1 MKTLGIDLG
10 TNSLGWCLIETN
22 GEPLWSDEGSI
33 VDIGTRIFGDGREPK
48 SGTSLAV
55 DRRAARAMRRRRD
68 RYLSRRGALLRTL
81 TEYGLMPAD
90 DDARRQL
97 VKETN
102 DGKSK
107 GGGTTR
113 PGKPGDI
120 STSVHGLRARALSEE
135 LTPHQIG
142 RLLFN
147 LNQRRGFKS
156 NRKTDKRDND
166 QGKIEIGVNRLGDA
180 IREAGAATFGQ
191 FLHGRRLEGKSVR
204 TRLRPETGED
214 AKGVGYEFYPS
225 RAELEREFDLV
236 CEAQAAYH
244 PDLLGDERVAHL
256 RSIIF
261 YQRPLKPVLPGQCSY
276 NPAEKRLPKVHPLFQ
291 AFRLYKE
298 VNELALVGEDQQAR
312 KLTVEQRDTLVRQ
325 LHAKKKPAFETLRK
339 ALKLGSEFRFNKES
353 DTRKEMLGDEI
364 YIAMSSKTCFGN
376 RWADFGVDRQWEILS
391 RLREEEDPFA
401 LHEWLLE
408 NCGLNDEQAKAVA
421 RVQLPEGFGRLGR
434 TALEALTD
442 ALKNEVDDKGFVI
455 TEAEAARRCGYNH
468 SDKSDPDFPGH
479 GLLPNYQEVLE
490 RHIPP
495 GTGNPGDVYDVF
507 KGRITNPS
515 VHIAL
520 NQLRR
525 VVNALI
531 RRHGKPDRIAIEL
544 GRELKLSDRQKE
556 EVDRTIRKNTR
567 EAEERSKK
575 LAELGQVDTGYNRL
589 RLKLWEELNRDQPEN
604 RVCIYCDKPIAARFI
619 FDQTQVDVDHILPY
633 SKTLDDGEGNKV
645 LCHTHC
651 NRQKRNRAPADVA
664 EWAGRYDEVLAR
676 AGALPKNKRWRFA
689 RDAMERFADEE
700 GFLARQLTDMQYGA
714 RMALTYLASLY
725 PTEEADAEG
734 VLRRHSR
741 VRALPGRMTEMLRR
755 RWGLNELL
763 PDHNI
768 FGSDTVKEKN
778 RKDHRHHAIDAF
790 VIACTSRSLIQ
801 KIATA
806 SGALERE
813 GAERVVANLSDPW
826 PGFRE
831 ELCAAVN
838 AAVVSHRPDH
848 GTVSRAG
855 YAAGK
860 GQTAGKL
867 HNDTAYGLTKD
878 KEGND
883 RVVRR
888 RAITDL
894 KSPNDIEAIRDDQL
908 REALLAATYGL
919 SGRDFENAVHAFA
932 KQETLAG
939 KPNPFKGLRRVR
951 VLETQ
956 IMLVPVK
963 DDQGKTYKAY
973 LPGGNYRYDV
983 WQLPDGR
990 WDADVISM
998 FEAHQPGYVSKIRT
1012 THHNPKR
1019 VLSLMIG
1026 DMVAYDDPK
1035 SGERVIARVRK
1046 FDQRNKQIYLDAHN
1060 ETGKL
1065 DERHADANDPFRNF
1079 SKTPNALKLI
1089 NARQVRVDEIGRVFD
1104 PGPRG

>member
-1 MKTLGIDLG
+1 MRTLGIDLG
-10 TNSLGWCLIETN
+10 THSLGWCLIDTAE
-22 GEPLWSDEGSI
+22 EPLASHQGSI
-33 VDIGTRIFGDGREPK
+33 IAIGARIFGDGREPK
-48 SGTSLAV
+48 SGASLAV

-68 RYLSRRGALLRTL
+68 RYLSRRAALLRTL
-81 TEYGLMPAD
+81 TDYGLMPAD
-90 DDARRQL
+90 EDARQQL
-97 VKETN
+97 VRETS

-107 GGGTTR
+107 DEGPKR

-120 STSVHGLRARALSEE
+120 STSVHGLRARALAEK

-142 RLLFN
+142 RVLFN

-156 NRKTDKRDND
+156 NRRTDRRDNE
-166 QGKIEIGVNRLGDA
+166 QGKIEIGVGRLGDA
-180 IREAGAATFGQ
+180 MREAGAGTLGA
-191 FLHGRRLEGKSVR
+191 FLYARRMEGKSVR

-214 AKGVGYEFYPS
+214 AKGTGYDFYPS

-244 PDLLGDERVAHL
+244 PDLLSDERVAQL
-256 RSIIF
+256 RGIIF
-261 YQRPLKPVLPGQCSY
+261 YQRPLKPVVAGRCSY
-276 NPAEKRLPKVHPLFQ
+276 NPAEKRLAKAHPLFQ

-325 LHAKKKPAFETLRK
+325 LRAKKKPAFATLRT

-353 DTRKEMLGDEI
+353 DTRKDMLGDEI
-364 YIAMSSKTCFGN
+364 YIAMSGKTCFGN

-408 NCGLNDEQAKAVA
+408 NCGLNDEQAQAVA
-421 RVQLPEGFGRLGR
+421 KAQLPEGFGRLGR

-479 GLLPNYQEVLE
+479 MLLPNYQEVLE

-495 GTGNPGDVYDVF
+495 GTGDPNDVYDVF

-525 VVNALI
+525 VMNAVI
-531 RRHGKPDRIAIEL
+531 RRYGKPDRIAIEL

-556 EVDRTIRKNTR
+556 DVDRKIRKNTR

-575 LAELGQVDTGYNRL
+575 LAELGQADTGYNRL
-589 RLKLWEELNRDQPEN
+589 RLKLWEELNRDQPLN
-604 RVCIYCDKPIAARFI
+604 RLCIYSEVPITASMLF
-619 FDQTQVDVDHILPY
+619 TPEVDVDHILPY
-633 SKTLDDGEGNKV
+633 SKTLDDSEANKI
-645 LCHTHC
+645 LCLARA
-651 NRQKRNRAPADVA
+651 NRQKRNRAPAEVV
-664 EWAGRYDEVLAR
+664 EWAGGYDEILAR
-676 AGALPKNKRWRFA
+676 AGTLPRNKSWRFA

-768 FGSDTVKEKN
+768 AGGDTVKEKN

-806 SGALERE
+806 SAALEQE
-813 GAERVVANLSDPW
+813 GAERVVAEVPEPW

-831 ELCAAVN
+831 ELRLKVN

-855 YAAGK
+855 YETGK

-867 HNDTAYGLTKD
+867 HNDTAYGLTGEKD
-878 KEGND
+878 ERGNAL
-883 RVVRR
+883 VVSRKPLSAF
-888 RAITDL
+888 RAAKDL
-894 KSPNDIEAIRDDQL
+894 DGIRDAQL
-908 REALLAATYGL
+908 RDALQEVTYGL
-919 SGRDFENAVHAFA
+919 AGRDFEQAVHKLAR
-932 KQETLAG
+932 QERLGG
-939 KPNPFKGLRRVR
+939 KDNPFRNLRRIR
-951 VLETQ
+951 VVEPL
-956 IMLVPVK
+956 
-963 DDQGKTYKAY
+963 KTIPIRDGTGKAY
-973 LPGGNYRYDV
+973 KGYKGDSNHRYDV
-983 WQLPDGR
+983 WKLPDGK
-990 WDADVISM
+990 WVAEVVTTFD
-998 FEAHQPGYVSKIRT
+998 AHQPGWRSAIRQQYPTAKKILSLNQDDAVAADGGDGRIIYRVVKFNTAGQIYLAAHNEAGALKARDAEPNDPFKYVSK
-1012 THHNPKR
+1012 
-1019 VLSLMIG
+1019 
-1026 DMVAYDDPK
+1026 AA
-1035 SGERVIARVRK
+1035 SGLRA
-1046 FDQRNKQIYLDAHN
+1046 
-1060 ETGKL
+1060 
-1065 DERHADANDPFRNF
+1065 
-1079 SKTPNALKLI
+1079 I
-1089 NARQVRVDEIGRVFD
+1089 NARQVRIDEIGQVFD
-1104 PGPRG
+1104 PGPRD

>member
-1 MKTLGIDLG
+1 MRTLGIDLG
-10 TNSLGWCLIETN
+10 TASLGWCLIDTV
-22 GEPLWSDEGSI
+22 GEPLASNEGSI
-33 VDIGTRIFGDGREPK
+33 IAIGARIFGDGREPK
-48 SGTSLAV
+48 SGASLAV

-68 RYLSRRGALLRTL
+68 RYLSRRAALLRIL
-81 TEYGLMPAD
+81 TNYGLMPAD
-90 DDARRQL
+90 EDARRQL
-97 VKETN
+97 VRETS

-107 GGGTTR
+107 DGGPKA

-120 STSVHGLRARALSEE
+120 STSVHGLRACALTER

-142 RLLFN
+142 RVLFN

-156 NRKTDKRDND
+156 NRKTDRRDND

-180 IREAGAATFGQ
+180 MREAGATTLGQ
-191 FLHGRRLEGKSVR
+191 FLHGRRLKGHSVR
-204 TRLRPETGED
+204 TRLRPEAGAD
-214 AKGVGYEFYPS
+214 AKGDGYDFYPS
-225 RAELEREFDLV
+225 RAELEREFDLI
-236 CEAQAAYH
+236 CEAQAAHH
-244 PDLLGDERVAHL
+244 PDLLSDEHVAHL

-261 YQRPLKPVLPGQCSY
+261 YQRPLKPVVAGRCSY
-276 NPAEKRLPKVHPLFQ
+276 NQHETRLPKAHPLFQ

-312 KLTVEQRDTLVRQ
+312 KLSVDQRDALIRK
-325 LHAKKKPAFETLRK
+325 LRSAKTVTFPSLRRT
-339 ALKLGSEFRFNKES
+339 LKLGREFRFNKES
-353 DTRKEMLGDEI
+353 ETRTGLLGDEI
-364 YIAMSSKTCFGN
+364 HVSMSDQKCFGN
-376 RWADFGVDRQWEILS
+376 RWADFDTDRQWEILS
-391 RLREEEDPFA
+391 RLREEEDPFT

-408 NCGLNDEQAKAVA
+408 NCRLNDEQAEAAAK
-421 RVQLPEGFGRLGR
+421 VQLPEGFGRLGR
-434 TALEALTD
+434 TALEGLTD
-442 ALKNEVDDKGFVI
+442 ALKHETYDDGTVI

-468 SDKSDPDFPGH
+468 SDKSDRNFPGH
-479 GLLPNYQEVLE
+479 EFLPNYQEVLE

-495 GTGNPGDVYDVF
+495 GTGDPDDVYDVF

-544 GRELKLSDRQKE
+544 GRALKLSDKE
-556 EVDRTIRKNTR
+556 KKRIDDTIRKNTR
-567 EAEERSKK
+567 AAEERSKK
-575 LAELGQVDTGYNRL
+575 LAELGQADTGYNRL
-589 RLKLWEELNRDQPEN
+589 RLKLWEELNRDQPLN
-604 RVCIYCDKPIAARFI
+604 RVCVYSGEPITASMLF
-619 FDQTQVDVDHILPY
+619 TPEVDVDHILPY
-633 SKTLDDGEGNKV
+633 SKTLDDSEANKL
-645 LCHTHC
+645 LCLTRA
-651 NRQKRNRAPADVA
+651 NRQKRNRAPAEVV
-664 EWAGRYDEVLAR
+664 EWAGRYDDVLAR
-676 AGALPKNKRWRFA
+676 AGVLPRNKSWRFA
-689 RDAMERFADEE
+689 RDAMEKFADEE

-755 RWGLNELL
+755 RWGLNDLL

-768 FGSDTVKEKN
+768 AGGDTAKEKN

-806 SGALERE
+806 SAALERE
-813 GAERVVANLSDPW
+813 GAERVVAKLSDPW
-826 PGFRE
+826 SGFRE
-831 ELCAAVN
+831 ELRAKVN

-855 YAAGK
+855 YDTGK
-860 GQTAGKL
+860 GQTAGRL
-867 HNDTAYGLTKD
+867 HNDTAYGVTKD

-888 RAITDL
+888 RAITDMKSL
-894 KSPNDIEAIRDDQL
+894 KDIEAIRDDLL
-908 REALLAATYGL
+908 REALLATTYGL
-919 SGRDFENAVHAFA
+919 NGRDFESAVHAFA
-932 KQETLAG
+932 RQEFLAG

-956 IMLVPVK
+956 TMLVPVK
-963 DDQGKTYKAY
+963 DKQGKTFKAY

-990 WDADVISM
+990 WDADVIST
-998 FEAHQPGYVSKIRT
+998 FEAHQPGYVSKMRAV
-1012 THHNPKR
+1012 HHNPRKM
-1019 VLSLMIG
+1019 LSLMIG

-1060 ETGKL
+1060 EAGKL
-1065 DERHADANDPFRNF
+1065 DERHADADDPFRNF
-1079 SKTPNALKLI
+1079 SKTPNALRAI
-1089 NARQVRVDEIGRVFD
+1089 NTRQVRVDEIGQVFD